1 MTEDVPF
8 LGMNISI
15 KVKKPGILAVTIPY
29 NQVLIEAI
37 RSVPGRQWKAAEKI
51 WTVPDTPAIRKQLRD
66 VLVQSGQCPREPF
79 FPPETNPDNAKKTGD
94 TDVSSA
100 VELYTNTLKAF
111 HYSERTR
118 ETYLSWFVRFITASG
133 DKNLIRPDEEQ
144 INRFVSTLAVDG
156 NVSASTQN
164 QALAAIL
171 FYYRRVLGIPTDQ
184 LEHIIRAKKGSRL
197 PVVLSRDEVKAILA
211 CLNGTKKLAARIM
224 YGTGLRLM
232 ECMSLRVQD
241 VDFDRSEILVRG
253 GKGDKD
259 RVTMLPQ
266 SLKNPL
272 QEHLEE
278 VRSIHKRDLAEGWG
292 KVTLPGALEHKY
304 PNGSSDWIWQWVF
317 PQRHR
322 WKNPKTGEQGRHHM
336 DESLMQRAVHEA
348 VLKAG
353 LTKHASCHTFRHSFA
368 THLIENGYDIRTV
381 QELLGHSDVKTTM
394 IYTHVLNKGP
404 GGIRSPLDVL

>member
-1 MTEDVPF
+1 
-8 LGMNISI
+8 MNISI
-15 KVKKPGILAVTIPY
+15 KVRKSGVLAITIPY
-29 NQVLIEAI
+29 HLNLIRAI
-37 RSVPGRQWKAAEKI
+37 QSVPGRQWEAAEKI
-51 WTVPDTPAIRKQLRD
+51 WTVPDTPHTRKCLREA
-66 VLVQSGQCPREPF
+66 LLQSGLCSHVPPF
-79 FPPETNPDNAKKTGD
+79 PAETTQKPPVQKSDPG
-94 TDVSSA
+94 VQSA
-100 VELYTNTLKAF
+100 VERYTNTLKTF
-111 HYSERTR
+111 HYSDRTR
-118 ETYLSWFVRFITASG
+118 ETYVSWFVRYIAACG
-133 DKNLIRPDEEQ
+133 EPNLARPDEEQ
-144 INRFVSTLAVDG
+144 INRFVSNLAVDG

-184 LEHIIRAKKGSRL
+184 LDHIIRAKKGHRL
-197 PVVLSRDEVKAILA
+197 PVVMSRDEVKVVLA
-211 CLNGTKKLAARIM
+211 HLTGTKKLAARVM

-232 ECMSLRVQD
+232 ECMQLRVQD
-241 VDFDRSEILVRG
+241 IDFDRSEILVRA

-266 SLKNPL
+266 ILKGPL
-272 QEHLEE
+272 REHLKE
-278 VRSIHKRDLAEGWG
+278 VQSLHDHDIADGWG
-292 KVTLPGALEHKY
+292 RVPLPGALERKY
-304 PNGSSDWIWQWVF
+304 PNGSCDWIWQWVF

-322 WKNPKTGEQGRHHM
+322 WKNPKTGEEGRHHM

>member
-1 MTEDVPF
+1 MPHN
-8 LGMNISI
+8 LN
-15 KVKKPGILAVTIPY
+15 
-29 NQVLIEAI
+29 LIRAI
-37 RSVPGRQWKAAEKI
+37 QSVPGRQWEAAENI
-51 WTVPDTPAIRKQLRD
+51 WTVPDTPFTRERLRSA
-66 VLVQSGQCPREPF
+66 LIQSGLCSHVPPF
-79 FPPETNPDNAKKTGD
+79 PADTMQNAPVQTGESD
-94 TDVSSA
+94 APGVHDAIEQYSS
-100 VELYTNTLKAF
+100 TLRAF
-111 HYSERTR
+111 HYSDRTR
-118 ETYLSWFVRFITASG
+118 ETYLSWFVRYITACG
-133 DKNLIRPDEEQ
+133 VKNLARPDEEQ
-144 INRFVSTLAVDG
+144 INRFISGLAVNG

-171 FYYRRVLGIPTDQ
+171 FYYRRVLGVPTDK
-184 LEHIIRAKKGSRL
+184 LDHIIRAKKGHRL
-197 PVVLSRDEVKAILA
+197 PVVMSRDEVKAVLSR
-211 CLNGTKKLAARIM
+211 LTGTKRLAARIM

-232 ECMSLRVQD
+232 ECMQLRVQD
-241 VDFDRSEILVRG
+241 IDFDRSEILVRA

-266 SLKNPL
+266 SLKEPL
-272 QEHLEE
+272 REHLKE
-278 VRSIHKRDLAEGWG
+278 VQSLHEQDLAEGCG
-292 KVTLPGALEHKY
+292 RVPLPGALERKY
-304 PNGSSDWIWQWVF
+304 PNGSSDWTWQWVF

-322 WKNPKTGEQGRHHM
+322 WKNPKTGEEGRYHM

>member
-1 MTEDVPF
+1 
-8 LGMNISI
+8 MNVSI
-15 KVKKPGILAVTIPY
+15 KAKNPGLLAITIPY
-29 NQVLIEAI
+29 NRVLIEAI
-37 RSVPGRQWKAAEKI
+37 RSVPGRQWESAEKI
-51 WTVPDTPAIRKQLRD
+51 WTVPDTPAIRKCLRNA
-66 VLVQSGQCPREPF
+66 LIQSGQCPHEPA
-79 FPPETNPDNAKKTGD
+79 FPPEPCQHPPAQAGE
-94 TDVSSA
+94 SGISGA
-100 VELYTNTLKAF
+100 IEQYTNTLKAF
-111 HYSERTR
+111 HYSDRTR

-133 DKNLIRPDEEQ
+133 EKNLTRPDEDK
-144 INRFVSTLAVDG
+144 INQFVSSLAVDG

-184 LEHIIRAKKGSRL
+184 LENIIRAKKGHRL
-197 PVVLSRDEVKAILA
+197 PVVLSRDEVKAVLSG
-211 CLNGTKKLAARIM
+211 LTGTKRLAARIM

-232 ECMSLRVQD
+232 ECLTLRVQD
-241 VDFDRSEILVRG
+241 IDFDRSEILVRA

-266 SLKNPL
+266 ILKGPL
-272 QEHLEE
+272 REHLEE
-278 VRSIHKRDLAEGWG
+278 VQSIHKQDLADGWG
-292 KVTLPGALEHKY
+292 RVSLPGALERKY

-322 WKNPKTGEQGRHHM
+322 WKNPKTGEEGRHHM